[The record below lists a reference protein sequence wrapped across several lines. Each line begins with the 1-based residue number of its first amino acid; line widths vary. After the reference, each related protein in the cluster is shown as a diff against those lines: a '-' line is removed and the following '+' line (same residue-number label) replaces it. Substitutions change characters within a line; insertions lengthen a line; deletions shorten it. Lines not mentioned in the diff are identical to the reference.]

1 MLFFFQFHVSEKTV
15 ASCRLVDDEDRKS
28 LAATLAQLSEKHFK
42 EKLGR
47 LLGVDKQE
55 DEVAL
60 LGGLRALIFGD
71 FMVPGQ
77 GQFAHQPT

>member
-1 MLFFFQFHVSEKTV
+1 MVGE
-15 ASCRLVDDEDRKS
+15 DDRKS
-28 LAATLAQLSEKHFK
+28 LAATLAILSEKHFK
-42 EKLGR
+42 EKFTR
-47 LLGVDKQE
+47 LLGVDKQD

-77 GQFAHQPT
+77 GQSCVTAELSST